1 MKQTAI
7 KLKDLYIGQLIAR
20 GTHPDPQIYTVA
32 AVRGLNIYLIWFE
45 GTHMS
50 GQWTDYSEC
59 YKPTL
64 EQIQYSIAA
73 NGRLASGQ
81 DIKDLDLP

>member
-7 KLKDLYIGQLIAR
+7 KLKDLYVGQLIAR

-32 AVRGLNIYLIWFE
+32 SISGLNIFLIWFE
-45 GTHMS
+45 GSRMS
-50 GQWTDYSEC
+50 SQWTDYSDC

-64 EQIQYSIAA
+64 KQIEYSIEA
-73 NGRLASGQ
+73 NGRLASGR
-81 DIKDLDLP
+81 DVVELKLV